1 MKTIS
6 TLILLVFFIAGC
18 SSVKVTS
25 DYDPEYDFTKMK
37 NYRWAYS
44 DELNPNDVL
53 KQYPLIAQRVQIA
66 VDSVLQSKG
75 YNLATD
81 GDFDFV
87 VITHAGSKEKM
98 QVNQTGGG
106 YYRGWYD
113 PWWGP
118 YGGGG
123 TTTVSYYEE
132 ATLVIDFIS
141 WENKELAWRGMG
153 TGTVKEH
160 SSPESMQ
167 ERIDDVVAKILAVFP
182 SGSEPEE

>member
-1 MKTIS
+1 MKFIAS
-6 TLILLVFFIAGC
+6 IVLFSFIIAGC

-25 DYDPEYDFTKMK
+25 DFDPEYDFTKMK

-44 DELNPNDVL
+44 DELNPNDEL
-53 KQYPLIAQRVQIA
+53 KKYPLVAQRVQIA
-66 VDSVLQSKG
+66 VDNELKSKG
-75 YNLATD
+75 YNLVEGD
-81 GDFDFV
+81 DFDFV
-87 VITHAGSKEKM
+87 VIAHAGSKEKM

-123 TTTVSYYEE
+123 TTMVSYYEE
-132 ATLVIDFIS
+132 ATLVLDFIS

-153 TGTVKEH
+153 TGTVKEQ
-160 SSPESMQ
+160 SSPEAAQ
-167 ERIDDVVAKILAVFP
+167 ERIDGVVAKILTNFP
-182 SGSEPEE
+182 PGSEQE

>member
-1 MKTIS
+1 MKLIS
-6 TLILLVFFIAGC
+6 ILILFGFIIAGC

-44 DELNPNDVL
+44 DELNPNDEL
-53 KQYPLIAQRVQIA
+53 KKYPLVAQRVKIA
-66 VDSVLQSKG
+66 VDNELKSKG
-75 YNLATD
+75 YNLVEGD
-81 GDFDFV
+81 DFDFV
-87 VITHAGSKEKM
+87 VIAHAGSKEKM
-98 QVNQTGGG
+98 NVQQTGGG

-132 ATLVIDFIS
+132 ATLVLDFIS

-153 TGTVKEH
+153 TGTVKEQ

-167 ERIDDVVAKILAVFP
+167 ERIDDVIVKILANFP
-182 SGSEPEE
+182 PGSEQE